1 MIPRR
6 VMVTG
11 VGPVTDIGV
20 GAETFH
26 RAQLDGISG
35 TRHLTRYAPEEV
47 GGVRVAGE
55 VDVPEAYA
63 LTRRQM
69 AILDRTTQLA
79 CVAARLALHDAE
91 LAPDTLDRDRVGVS
105 IGTGVGGAQTVEDTS
120 KVLAEKGV
128 TRLSA
133 RFIPKG
139 MCNNPAAAVAIE
151 YGFGGPVT
159 APVAACASGAEAL
172 VAGYQMIANGEA
184 DVVLAGGTEAPLVR
198 YLLGGFNIMGVLSR
212 RFDDTP
218 EEASRPFSAD
228 RDGFVL
234 AEGAGI
240 LVLESEAHA
249 AARGAR
255 PLAQLA
261 GYGRTN
267 DGYHITKPHP
277 DGDGARRAVEAAM
290 RHVGLAPTDI
300 SYINA
305 HGTGT
310 AFNDAAEVTALRRA
324 LGEAARRIPISSTK
338 SQTGHAVGAAGAI
351 EAIASVQAIATGLL
365 PASINLVRPDPAFD
379 MDFVTGE
386 AREAKVTAVLSNSF
400 GFGGHNIVLAFTAA

>member
-1 MIPRR
+1 
-6 VMVTG
+6 MVTG

-20 GAETFH
+20 GAEAFH
-26 RAQLDGISG
+26 RAQLDGVSG
-35 TRHLTRYAPEEV
+35 TRRLTRYAPEEV
-47 GGVRVAGE
+47 GGVQVAGE
-55 VDVPEAYA
+55 VEVPAAYA
-63 LTRRQM
+63 LTRRQL
-69 AILDRTTQLA
+69 ATLDRNTQLA
-79 CVAARLALHDAE
+79 CIATRLALQDAE
-91 LAPDTLDRDRVGVS
+91 LSPESLDRDRVGVS
-105 IGTGVGGAQTVEDTS
+105 IGTGVGGAHTVEEMAQ
-120 KVLAEKGV
+120 VLFEKGA

-139 MCNNPAAAVAIE
+139 MCNNPAAVVAIE
-151 YGFGGPVT
+151 YGFGGPAA

-172 VAGYQMIANGEA
+172 VAGYQMITNGEA
-184 DVVLAGGTEAPLVR
+184 DVVLAGGTEAPIVR

-218 EEASRPFSAD
+218 GEASRPFSAD

-234 AEGAGI
+234 AEGAAI
-240 LVLESEAHA
+240 LVLESESHA

-277 DGDGARRAVEAAM
+277 DGAGARRAIEAAL
-290 RHVGLAPTDI
+290 RHVGLVPSDI
-300 SYINA
+300 SYVNA
-305 HGTGT
+305 HGTAT
-310 AFNDAAEVTALRRA
+310 AFNDATEVAALLGA
-324 LGEAARRIPISSTK
+324 LGETARRIPVSSTK

-351 EAIASVQAIATGLL
+351 EAIASVQAIATGLI
-365 PASINLVRPDPAFD
+365 PASINLVSPDPEFD

-400 GFGGHNIVLAFTAA
+400 GFGGHNVVLAFTAA